1 MLFAQ
6 CHAGSVFPS
15 ILRAGLEVLEGIN
28 GRQVPWDMLCWREDF
43 IPDKEWRV
51 EFLSLHTQS
60 GVVTLGKSYSLIET
74 RLTRAKDY
82 EEIHL
87 VSFT

>member
-1 MLFAQ
+1 MLK
-6 CHAGSVFPS
+6 
-15 ILRAGLEVLEGIN
+15 
-28 GRQVPWDMLCWREDF
+28 EDF